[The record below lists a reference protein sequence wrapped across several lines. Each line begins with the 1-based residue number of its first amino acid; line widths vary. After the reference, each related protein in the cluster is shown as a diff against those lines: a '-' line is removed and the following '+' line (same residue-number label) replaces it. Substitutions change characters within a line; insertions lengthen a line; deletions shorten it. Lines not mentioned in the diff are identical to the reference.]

1 MSERT
6 ALPLVVVTGA
16 AGAIGRAVAEAL
28 ADDYLI
34 VGIDRD
40 CSRVAFD
47 CIEADLADAAS
58 IDAAFAALRRRYGSR
73 IASVLHL
80 AAYFDFT
87 GEPNPLYDTVNV
99 EGTKLL
105 LGALQA
111 FEVEQFVH
119 ASTMLVH
126 EACAPGE
133 RIDED
138 TPLAPTWAYPESK
151 LRAERAIQQHHGNLP
166 YVLLRFAGLYDD
178 DGAVPTLTQQISRI
192 YARDFTSHVYAGDLA
207 AGQSMVHREDLI
219 DAIRRTIERRAELPS
234 GTALLI
240 GEAEPMG
247 YEALQDALGKLI
259 HGESEWATLRV
270 PAPLAKAGA
279 WLQSAAEP
287 LIPDAIDHGEKPFI
301 RPFMIDMA
309 SDHYAL
315 DIRRARELLGWQPRH
330 RLARTLPKLVAAL
343 KRDPRAW
350 YRENDI
356 NAPHWLDTADD
367 EGEDPERVRVAH
379 EAAFRS
385 EHGRHLWARAA
396 VAMLGAWLLAA
407 PMALAYDAGWLRASD
422 IAAGAAALALGLL
435 TLSWRFATWRLL
447 VAALG
452 AWLLLAPLV
461 FWTTSAAVYL
471 NATLV
476 GGLLIAFALAVPPW
490 IGMSPLAA
498 RSGPDVPPGWD
509 LSPSSWSQRA
519 PIIALAFVGLAI
531 SRALAAYQLGHV
543 DAVWDPLFGSD
554 VAGKNGTEAIITS
567 DLSEAWPL
575 PDAGVGAVVYLLEI
589 VIGLTGAANR
599 WRTMPWLVLA
609 FGALIVPLGAVSIG
623 FIIIQPILLGTWC
636 TLCLIAAAAMLA
648 QIPFALN
655 ELLATLQF
663 LARRRRA
670 GRSVLVTLF
679 RGDTDDETSARAT
692 RQRAA
697 DEFARPP
704 GTVVGDMLGGGV
716 ALPWNLALCIGIGL
730 WLMLTRL
737 TLGNSGAMADA
748 EHLIGALV
756 ITTSVIACAEV
767 ARPLRWLNGL
777 FAIALLVIPFVFAA
791 GIAATVASMVCGVL
805 LGALSLRR
813 GAIRYRWG
821 SWNRWLV

>member
-1 MSERT
+1 MSERRN
-6 ALPLVVVTGA
+6 LPLVVITGA
-16 AGAIGRAVAEAL
+16 AGAIGSAVAAAL
-28 ADDYLI
+28 ADDYRI

-40 CSRVAFD
+40 CAKAEFD
-47 CIEADLADAAS
+47 CIEVDLTDASS
-58 IDAAFAALRRRYGSR
+58 IDSALGDLRRRCGDR
-73 IASVLHL
+73 IAAVLHL

-87 GEPNPLYDTVNV
+87 GEPNPLYEAVNV
-99 EGTKLL
+99 DGTTRLL
-105 LGALQA
+105 QALQA
-111 FEVEQFVH
+111 FDVEQFLY

-126 EACAPGE
+126 RACAPGE

-138 TPLAPTWAYPESK
+138 TPLEPKWAYPESK
-151 LRAERAIQQHHGNLP
+151 ARAEQAIAEHHGRLP

-178 DGAVPTLTQQISRI
+178 HSAVPTLTQQIARI
-192 YARDFTSHVYAGDLA
+192 YARDFTSHVYAGDMA

-219 DAIRRTIERRAELPS
+219 DAIRRSIDRRAELPS
-234 GTALLI
+234 GTALLV
-240 GEAEPMG
+240 GEPDAMG
-247 YEALQDALGKLI
+247 YGELQDALGTLI
-259 HGESEWATLRV
+259 HGESDWATLRM

-301 RPFMIDMA
+301 QPFMIDMA

-315 DIRRARELLGWQPRH
+315 DIGRARRLLGWQPRH

-343 KRDPRAW
+343 KRDPRGW
-350 YRENDI
+350 YRENGI
-356 NAPHWLDTADD
+356 SAPRWVEAADD
-367 EGEDPERVRVAH
+367 EGEDPERLRRTH
-379 EAAFRS
+379 QAAFEA
-385 EHGRHLWARAA
+385 EHQRHRWARAA
-396 VAMLGAWLLAA
+396 VAMLGVWLLSAPLALPYDSRWLLAGDV
-407 PMALAYDAGWLRASD
+407 LTG
-422 IAAGAAALALGLL
+422 GAALVIGLV
-435 TLSWRFATWRLL
+435 TLSWRFAGWRLL
-447 VAALG
+447 AAALG

-461 FWTTSAAVYL
+461 FWTGSPAVYL

-476 GGLLIAFALAVPPW
+476 GGLMIAFALAVPPW
-490 IGMSPLAA
+490 IGVSPLAA
-498 RSGPDVPPGWD
+498 RRGPDVPPGWD

-554 VAGKNGTEAIITS
+554 VPGRNGTEAIITS

-670 GRSVLVTLF
+670 GQSLLLTLF
-679 RGDTDDETSARAT
+679 RGDTDDSGAENGRAACPDDELARAP
-692 RQRAA
+692 RAVLA
-697 DEFARPP
+697 
-704 GTVVGDMLGGGV
+704 DMLGGGV
-716 ALPWNLALCIGIGL
+716 ALPWNLALCIAIGL

-737 TLGNSGAMADA
+737 TLGHDGALADA

-756 ITTSVIACAEV
+756 ITVSVIACAEV
-767 ARPLRWLNGL
+767 ARSLRWVNGL
-777 FAIALLVIPFVFAA
+777 FAIALLVLPFVFAA
-791 GIAATVASMVCGVL
+791 GPVSTLASVL
-805 LGALSLRR
+805 AGLMLGALSLRR
-813 GAIRYRWG
+813 GAIRHRWG
-821 SWNRWLV
+821 AWNRWLV

>member
-28 ADDYLI
+28 ADEYRI
-34 VGIDRD
+34 VGIDRE
-40 CSRVAFD
+40 CSDTVFE
-47 CIEADLADAAS
+47 CIEADLTNAAS
-58 IDAAFAALRRRYGSR
+58 LKAACADLAQRFGTHIAA
-73 IASVLHL
+73 VLHL

-87 GEPNPLYDTVNV
+87 GEPNPLYEAVNV
-99 EGTKLL
+99 EGTALL
-105 LGALQA
+105 LDALQA
-111 FEVEQFVH
+111 FEVEQFIY

-126 EACAPGE
+126 QACAPGE

-138 TPLAPTWAYPESK
+138 TPLEPKWAYPESK
-151 LRAERAIQQHHGNLP
+151 ARAEKAIAEHHGRLP
-166 YVLLRFAGLYDD
+166 YVLLRFAGLYDEK
-178 DGAVPTLTQQISRI
+178 GAVPTLTQQISRI

-207 AGQSMVHREDLI
+207 AGQSMVHRDDLI
-219 DAIRRTIERRAELPS
+219 DAIRRTIERRAELSS
-234 GTALLI
+234 GTAILI
-240 GEAEPMG
+240 GEAEPIG
-247 YEALQDALGKLI
+247 YEALQDSLGRLI
-259 HGESEWATLRV
+259 HGESEWATLRM

-279 WLQSAAEP
+279 WLQAAAEP

-315 DIRRARELLGWQPRH
+315 DISRARRLLGWQPRH

-343 KRDPRAW
+343 KRDPSAW
-350 YRENDI
+350 YRENHI
-356 NAPHWLDTADD
+356 NPPHWLETAED
-367 EGEDPERVRVAH
+367 EGDDPERVRREH
-379 EAAFRS
+379 EAAFRAS
-385 EHGRHLWARAA
+385 HGRNLWARAA
-396 VAMLGAWLLAA
+396 VAMLGAWMLAA
-407 PMALAYDAGWLRASD
+407 SLALPYDGAWLVAND
-422 IAAGAAALALGLL
+422 VAVGAVALVLGLL
-435 TLSWRFATWRLL
+435 TLSWRLATWRLL
-447 VAALG
+447 IAALG

-476 GGLLIAFALAVPPW
+476 GGLLIGFALAVPPW

-498 RSGPDVPPGWD
+498 RRGPDIPPGWD
-509 LSPSSWSQRA
+509 LSPSNWSQRA

-543 DAVWDPLFGSD
+543 DAVWDPFFGSG
-554 VAGKNGTEAIITS
+554 VPGKNGTEAIITS

-636 TLCLIAAAAMLA
+636 ALCLIAAAAMLA

-663 LARRRRA
+663 LARRRR
-670 GRSVLVTLF
+670 GGHSLLLTLL
-679 RGDTDDETSARAT
+679 RGDTDDEREDEP
-692 RQRAA
+692 RVRAA
-697 DEFARPP
+697 DEFARAPR
-704 GTVVGDMLGGGV
+704 TVLADMLGGGV
-716 ALPWNLALCIGIGL
+716 ALPWNLALCMGIGL

-737 TLGNSGAMADA
+737 TLGNGGGLADA

-756 ITTSVIACAEV
+756 ITVSAVACAEV
-767 ARPLRWLNGL
+767 ARPLRFINGL
-777 FAIALLVIPFVFAA
+777 LAIALLVIPFVFGASLLPTIASIVA
-791 GIAATVASMVCGVL
+791 GLM
-805 LGALSLRR
+805 LGALCLPR

-821 SWNRWLV
+821 QWNRWLL